1 MNLLKR
7 LKSEWVYLY
16 GAIRILRS
24 LRPVMQNRT
33 RTFPDLLDE
42 LALKHG
48 PRIALLSQNEQ
59 LTYKQLGEH
68 AHAYSHWA
76 KAQGVGKGDT
86 VALLMNNRPE
96 YLAIWMGV
104 IRTGAVT
111 ALLNT
116 HLSGAALAYCI
127 NIVNAKHIIVGADLW
142 ESLESALPS
151 VTTGATIWID
161 GASRAG
167 YERFDRVVSEYPT
180 TPLAKSELPALTIE
194 DPALYIYT
202 SGTTGMPKAAIIN
215 HYRVQAVMKGF
226 SATCNAR
233 RDDRIYVA
241 QPLYHTAG
249 GVLAPGITLTVGGSV
264 FIRDRFS
271 ARQFWD
277 DVVDYECTMFQYIG
291 ELCRYLLNS
300 PTHPK
305 ETQHKIRLC
314 DGNGLRP
321 DIWMEFKNR
330 FRIPQIIEWYA
341 ATEGNVTMFNLDG
354 TPGSVGR
361 IPWWLEHR
369 FMTKIIKFDIEAEAP
384 IRDAEGHCIECA
396 PNEVGEAIGKIVID
410 PGKPAQRF
418 DGYADKS
425 ASESKILRGAFEE
438 GDAWFRTGDLLR
450 KDALGYFFFVDRI
463 GDTYRWKGENVS
475 THEVAESITIYP
487 GVLEATV
494 YGVKVPGMEGAAGMA
509 MIVPDDEMDLD
520 GLAAHIRRQLPE
532 YARPLFLRLSR
543 QIEATGT
550 FKQRKVEMRKQGFD
564 PSYSSDPLYFAN
576 PTTGRF
582 EPLDTALY
590 ARICSGE
597 FRL

>member
-1 MNLLKR
+1 MNVFER
-7 LKSEWVYLY
+7 LKSEWVYLN

-24 LRPVMQNRT
+24 LKPVMENRT

-42 LALKHG
+42 LARKHG
-48 PRIALLSQNEQ
+48 SRIALLSQHEQ
-59 LTYKQLGEH
+59 LTYRQLGDR
-68 AHAYSHWA
+68 ANIYSHWA

-86 VALLMNNRPE
+86 VALLMSNRPE
-96 YLAIWMGV
+96 YLAIWMGI
-104 IRTGAVT
+104 IRTGGVT

-127 NIVNAKHIIVGADLW
+127 NIVDAKHIIVGADLW
-142 ESLESALPS
+142 DALESALPS
-151 VTTGATIWID
+151 VTTGAKIWID
-161 GASRAG
+161 GASKPG
-167 YERFDRVVSEYPT
+167 HERFDRVAGEFPT
-180 TPLAKSELPALTIE
+180 TPLEKADLPALTID

-226 SATCNAR
+226 SAVCNAR

-249 GVLAPGITLTVGGSV
+249 GVLAPGITLMVGGSV

-277 DVVDYECTMFQYIG
+277 DVVDYDCTMFQYIG

-361 IPWWLEHR
+361 IPKWLENR
-369 FMTKIIKFDIEAEAP
+369 FMTKVIKFDIEAEVP
-384 IRDAEGHCIECA
+384 IRNASGRCIECA
-396 PNEVGEAIGKIVID
+396 PNEVGEAIGRIVVD
-410 PGKPAQRF
+410 PNKPAQRF
-418 DGYADKS
+418 DGYADRS
-425 ASESKILRGAFEE
+425 ASESKILRGAFED
-438 GDAWFRTGDLLR
+438 GDSWFRTGDLMR
-450 KDALGYFFFVDRI
+450 KDALGYYFFVDRI
-463 GDTYRWKGENVS
+463 GDTFRWKGENVS

-520 GLAAHIRRQLPE
+520 GLAAHIQRQLPE

-543 QIEATGT
+543 QIDATGT
-550 FKQRKVEMRKQGFD
+550 FKQRKVEIRKQGFD

-576 PTTGRF
+576 PETGKF
-582 EPLDTALY
+582 EPIDKALY
-590 ARICSGE
+590 QRISAGE